1 MIAFVMTT
9 AAAPSPNKIL
19 LSFCPQFNP
28 TEEISEEII
37 TTFLYLPHS
46 IAYEIVSSAVMK
58 LKHVELI
65 SNMEYQNAV
74 ARAVLE

>member
-65 SNMEYQNAV
+65 SKHGIPECCNPSCS
-74 ARAVLE
+74 